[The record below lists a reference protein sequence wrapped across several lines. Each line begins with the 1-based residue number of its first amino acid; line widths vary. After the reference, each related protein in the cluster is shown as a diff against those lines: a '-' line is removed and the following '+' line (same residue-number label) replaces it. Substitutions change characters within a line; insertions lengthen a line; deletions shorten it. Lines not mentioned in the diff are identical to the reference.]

1 MMRGLSLDRGPLLP
15 TLLLVPAAVL
25 LGGLLALPLVLGVLL
40 GFKDAT
46 IGEAGNFIGL
56 DNYRYLITDPVFRI
70 TALNTALY
78 TLVTVVFKL
87 ALGLALALILNQR
100 FAGYRFWR
108 SVLLL
113 PYVVPT
119 VLSAFA
125 WWWILDP
132 QFSFISWA
140 LVKLG
145 VLDRNVSF
153 LGNSWLARASL
164 MVANIWR
171 GIPFFTVGYLA
182 GLQAIPKEL
191 HEAAAIDGAG
201 DWQIFWQ
208 ITWILL
214 LPLTTILTIFSAI
227 FTFTDF
233 QLIWTITRGGP
244 ANATHLFV
252 TLAYQRAIPGGAL
265 GEGAAIAGF
274 TLPFL
279 SLLLDDA
286 HLHQTERGAGERHSQ
301 PVLGGSSDAGSRQ
314 VPAFLHQ
321 LPALVLEHDGRRV
334 RGDRAEHLGQLLR
347 GGRPRPPALPRRR
360 RREPRD
366 LPRVPDPARHP
377 LHPPRGGDAQAGL
390 VRSALVARASLF
402 DLPHPVL

>member
-1 MMRGLSLDRGPLLP
+1 MRPLSLEKGPLFP
-15 TLLLVPAAVL
+15 TLLLLPASVL
-25 LGGLLALPLVLGVLL
+25 LGGLLAIPLVLGVLL
-40 GFKDAT
+40 GFKDST
-46 IGEAGNFIGL
+46 IGEPGAYIGL
-56 DNYRYLITDPVFRI
+56 ENYRYLLTDPVFRI

-78 TLVTVVFKL
+78 TLVTVAFKL
-87 ALGLALALILNQR
+87 FLGLWLALVLNRR
-100 FAGYRFWR
+100 FTGYRFWR

-132 QFSFISWA
+132 QFSFVSWA
-140 LVKLG
+140 LMRLG
-145 VLDRNVSF
+145 LVDQHVNF
-153 LGNSWLARASL
+153 LGNAWLARSSL

-171 GIPFFTVGYLA
+171 GIPFFAVGYLA
-182 GLQAIPKEL
+182 GLQAIPTEL
-191 HEAAAIDGAG
+191 HEAASIDGASS
-201 DWQIFWQ
+201 WQIFWQ

-279 SLLLDDA
+279 ALLA
-286 HLHQTERGAGERHSQ
+286 WGA
-301 PVLGGSSDAGSRQ
+301 LGALRRQ
-314 VPAFLHQ
+314 V
-321 LPALVLEHDGRRV
+321 
-334 RGDRAEHLGQLLR
+334 
-347 GGRPRPPALPRRR
+347 
-360 RREPRD
+360 
-366 LPRVPDPARHP
+366 
-377 LHPPRGGDAQAGL
+377 
-390 VRSALVARASLF
+390 
-402 DLPHPVL
+402 

>member
-1 MMRGLSLDRGPLLP
+1 MARRSPVLERTPVLA
-15 TLLLVPAAVL
+15 TLLLLPAAVL
-25 LGGLLALPLVLGVLL
+25 VGGLLAFPLTLGVLL

-46 IGEAGNFIGL
+46 IGDPGSFIGL
-56 DNYRYLITDPVFRI
+56 ENYRYLITDPVLRL
-70 TALNTALY
+70 TALNTGLY
-78 TLVTVVFKL
+78 TLVTLVFKL
-87 ALGLALALILNQR
+87 ALGLALALLLNQR

-125 WWWILDP
+125 WWWIFDP

-140 LVKLG
+140 LVKAGL
-145 VLDRNVSF
+145 LDHNLDF
-153 LGNSWLARASL
+153 LGSPWLARGSL
-164 MVANIWR
+164 MVANVWR

-191 HEAAAIDGAG
+191 HEAAQIDGASAG
-201 DWQIFWQ
+201 QIFWQ
-208 ITWILL
+208 ITWVLL

-233 QLIWTITRGGP
+233 QLVWTITRGGP

-252 TLAYQRAIPGGAL
+252 TLAYQRAIAGGAM

-279 SLLLDDA
+279 AVLAWAALDA
-286 HLHQTERGAGERHSQ
+286 LRRQ
-301 PVLGGSSDAGSRQ
+301 P
-314 VPAFLHQ
+314 
-321 LPALVLEHDGRRV
+321 
-334 RGDRAEHLGQLLR
+334 
-347 GGRPRPPALPRRR
+347 
-360 RREPRD
+360 
-366 LPRVPDPARHP
+366 
-377 LHPPRGGDAQAGL
+377 
-390 VRSALVARASLF
+390 
-402 DLPHPVL
+402 

>member
-1 MMRGLSLDRGPLLP
+1 MRRLSLAFDRGPLLA
-15 TLLLVPAAVL
+15 TLMLLPAAAL
-25 LGGLLALPLVLGVLL
+25 LGGLLAFPLALGVLL

-46 IGEAGNFIGL
+46 IGDPGSFIGL
-56 DNYRYLITDPVFRI
+56 QNYRYLLTDPVFRI

-78 TLVTVVFKL
+78 TLVTVLFKL
-87 ALGLALALILNQR
+87 GLGLALALILNQR

-145 VLDRNVSF
+145 VLDRNVNF
-153 LGNSWLARASL
+153 LGNSCLARASL

-252 TLAYQRAIPGGAL
+252 TLAYQRASPGGAM

-279 SLLLDDA
+279 ALLAWAAL
-286 HLHQTERGAGERHSQ
+286 GA
-301 PVLGGSSDAGSRQ
+301 
-314 VPAFLHQ
+314 
-321 LPALVLEHDGRRV
+321 
-334 RGDRAEHLGQLLR
+334 LR
-347 GGRPRPPALPRRR
+347 T
-360 RREPRD
+360 
-366 LPRVPDPARHP
+366 
-377 LHPPRGGDAQAGL
+377 QA
-390 VRSALVARASLF
+390 
-402 DLPHPVL
+402 

>member
-1 MMRGLSLDRGPLLP
+1 MARNGHGGWLRPGGLSLDHGPLLP
-15 TLLLVPAAVL
+15 TLLLLPSAVL
-25 LGGLLALPLVLGVLL
+25 LGGLLAFPLVLGVLL

-46 IGEAGNFIGL
+46 IGSEGSFIGL
-56 DNYRYLITDPVFRI
+56 ENYRYLLTDPVFRI
-70 TALNTALY
+70 TTLNTALY
-78 TLVTVVFKL
+78 TLVTVLFKL

-140 LVKLG
+140 LVKVGLLG
-145 VLDRNVSF
+145 QNINF
-153 LGNSWLARASL
+153 LGNAVLARGSL

-191 HEAAAIDGAG
+191 HEAAAIDGASA
-201 DWQIFWQ
+201 WQIFWR
-208 ITWILL
+208 ITWVLL

-279 SLLLDDA
+279 ALLAWGALDA
-286 HLHQTERGAGERHSQ
+286 LR
-301 PVLGGSSDAGSRQ
+301 RQ
-314 VPAFLHQ
+314 
-321 LPALVLEHDGRRV
+321 E
-334 RGDRAEHLGQLLR
+334 
-347 GGRPRPPALPRRR
+347 
-360 RREPRD
+360 
-366 LPRVPDPARHP
+366 
-377 LHPPRGGDAQAGL
+377 
-390 VRSALVARASLF
+390 
-402 DLPHPVL
+402 

>member
-1 MMRGLSLDRGPLLP
+1 MTARLSAWLDRTPPLA

-25 LGGLLALPLVLGVLL
+25 LGGLLAFPLALGVLL

-46 IGEAGNFIGL
+46 IGDPGTYVGL
-56 DNYRYLITDPVFRI
+56 ENYRYLLTDPVLRI

-78 TLVTVVFKL
+78 TLVTLVFKL
-87 ALGLALALILNQR
+87 TLGLALALVLNQR

-125 WWWILDP
+125 WWWIFDP

-140 LVKLG
+140 LVRLG
-145 VLDRNVSF
+145 ILDHRVDF
-153 LGNSWLARASL
+153 LGDPWLARGSL
-164 MVANIWR
+164 MVANVWR

-182 GLQAIPKEL
+182 GLQAIPQEL
-191 HEAAAIDGAG
+191 HEAGRIDGAT
-201 DWQIFWQ
+201 DWQIFWR

-214 LPLTTILTIFSAI
+214 LPLTTILTVFSAI

-233 QLIWTITRGGP
+233 QLVWTITRGGP

-252 TLAYQRAIPGGAL
+252 TLAYQRAIAGGAM

-274 TLPFL
+274 ALPFL
-279 SLLLDDA
+279 AVLAWAALDA
-286 HLHQTERGAGERHSQ
+286 LRRQ
-301 PVLGGSSDAGSRQ
+301 P
-314 VPAFLHQ
+314 
-321 LPALVLEHDGRRV
+321 
-334 RGDRAEHLGQLLR
+334 
-347 GGRPRPPALPRRR
+347 
-360 RREPRD
+360 
-366 LPRVPDPARHP
+366 
-377 LHPPRGGDAQAGL
+377 
-390 VRSALVARASLF
+390 
-402 DLPHPVL
+402 

>member
-1 MMRGLSLDRGPLLP
+1 MRRLSLAFDRGPLLA
-15 TLLLVPAAVL
+15 TLMLLPAAAL
-25 LGGLLALPLVLGVLL
+25 LGGLLAFPLALGVLL

-46 IGEAGNFIGL
+46 IGDPGSFIGL
-56 DNYRYLITDPVFRI
+56 QNYRYLLTDPVFRI

-78 TLVTVVFKL
+78 TLVTVLFKL
-87 ALGLALALILNQR
+87 GLGLALALILNQR

-140 LVKLG
+140 LVKAGL
-145 VLDRNVSF
+145 LQQNINF
-153 LGNSWLARASL
+153 LGNATLARGSL

-191 HEAAAIDGAG
+191 HEAAAIDGASG
-201 DWQIFWQ
+201 WQTFWR
-208 ITWILL
+208 ITWVLL

-252 TLAYQRAIPGGAL
+252 TLAYQRAIPGGAM

-279 SLLLDDA
+279 ALLAWAAL
-286 HLHQTERGAGERHSQ
+286 GA
-301 PVLGGSSDAGSRQ
+301 
-314 VPAFLHQ
+314 
-321 LPALVLEHDGRRV
+321 
-334 RGDRAEHLGQLLR
+334 LR
-347 GGRPRPPALPRRR
+347 T
-360 RREPRD
+360 
-366 LPRVPDPARHP
+366 
-377 LHPPRGGDAQAGL
+377 QA
-390 VRSALVARASLF
+390 
-402 DLPHPVL
+402 

>member
-1 MMRGLSLDRGPLLP
+1 MARRRPLLERTP
-15 TLLLVPAAVL
+15 VLATLLLLPAAVL
-25 LGGLLALPLVLGVLL
+25 VGGLLAFPLTLGVLL

-46 IGEAGNFIGL
+46 IGDPGSFIGL
-56 DNYRYLITDPVFRI
+56 ENYRYLLTDPVLRI

-78 TLVTVVFKL
+78 TLVTLVFKL
-87 ALGLALALILNQR
+87 GLGLLLALILNQR
-100 FAGYRFWR
+100 FLGFRFWR

-125 WWWILDP
+125 WWWIFDP

-145 VLDRNVSF
+145 LLHHNLDF
-153 LGNSWLARASL
+153 LGDPWLARASL

-191 HEAAAIDGAG
+191 HEAAEIDGAG
-201 DWQIFWQ
+201 DWRIFWQ
-208 ITWILL
+208 ITWVLL

-233 QLIWTITRGGP
+233 QLVWTITRGGP

-252 TLAYQRAIPGGAL
+252 TLAYQRAIAGGAM

-279 SLLLDDA
+279 AVLAWAALDA
-286 HLHQTERGAGERHSQ
+286 LRRQ
-301 PVLGGSSDAGSRQ
+301 P
-314 VPAFLHQ
+314 
-321 LPALVLEHDGRRV
+321 
-334 RGDRAEHLGQLLR
+334 
-347 GGRPRPPALPRRR
+347 
-360 RREPRD
+360 
-366 LPRVPDPARHP
+366 
-377 LHPPRGGDAQAGL
+377 
-390 VRSALVARASLF
+390 
-402 DLPHPVL
+402 

>member
-1 MMRGLSLDRGPLLP
+1 MPRLSLDRGPLLP
-15 TLLLVPAAVL
+15 TLLLVPAAAL
-25 LGGLLALPLVLGVLL
+25 LGGLLAFPLVLGVLL

-46 IGEAGNFIGL
+46 IGQTGPFIAL
-56 DNYRYLITDPVFRI
+56 ENYRYLLTAPVFGI
-70 TALNTALY
+70 TALNTGLY

-140 LVKLG
+140 LVKVGL
-145 VLDRNVSF
+145 LDHRVDF
-153 LGNSWLARASL
+153 LGHAWLARGSL
-164 MVANIWR
+164 MVANVWR

-201 DWQIFWQ
+201 DWQIFWR
-208 ITWILL
+208 ITWVLL

-274 TLPFL
+274 TLT
-279 SLLLDDA
+279 LLALLAWGALDA
-286 HLHQTERGAGERHSQ
+286 LR
-301 PVLGGSSDAGSRQ
+301 RQ
-314 VPAFLHQ
+314 
-321 LPALVLEHDGRRV
+321 E
-334 RGDRAEHLGQLLR
+334 
-347 GGRPRPPALPRRR
+347 
-360 RREPRD
+360 
-366 LPRVPDPARHP
+366 
-377 LHPPRGGDAQAGL
+377 
-390 VRSALVARASLF
+390 
-402 DLPHPVL
+402 

>member
-1 MMRGLSLDRGPLLP
+1 MRPVSLERGPLFP
-15 TLLLVPAAVL
+15 TLLLLPASVL
-25 LGGLLALPLVLGVLL
+25 LGGLLAIPLALGVLL
-40 GFKDAT
+40 GFKDST
-46 IGEAGNFIGL
+46 IGEPGAYIGL
-56 DNYRYLITDPVFRI
+56 ENYRYLLTDPVFRI

-78 TLVTVVFKL
+78 TLVTVAFKL
-87 ALGLALALILNQR
+87 FLGLWLALVLNR
-100 FAGYRFWR
+100 KFAGYRFWR

-132 QFSFISWA
+132 QFSFVSWA
-140 LVKLG
+140 LVRLG
-145 VLDRNVSF
+145 IVDQHVNF
-153 LGNSWLARASL
+153 LGNSWLARSSL

-171 GIPFFTVGYLA
+171 GIPFFAVGYLA
-182 GLQAIPKEL
+182 GLQAIPAEL
-191 HEAAAIDGAG
+191 HEAASIDGASS
-201 DWQIFWQ
+201 WQIFWQ

-279 SLLLDDA
+279 ALLA
-286 HLHQTERGAGERHSQ
+286 WGA
-301 PVLGGSSDAGSRQ
+301 LGALRRQ
-314 VPAFLHQ
+314 V
-321 LPALVLEHDGRRV
+321 
-334 RGDRAEHLGQLLR
+334 
-347 GGRPRPPALPRRR
+347 
-360 RREPRD
+360 
-366 LPRVPDPARHP
+366 
-377 LHPPRGGDAQAGL
+377 
-390 VRSALVARASLF
+390 
-402 DLPHPVL
+402 

>member
-1 MMRGLSLDRGPLLP
+1 VAGNGHRGWLRPEWLSLDRGPLFP
-15 TLLLVPAAVL
+15 TLLLLPSAVL
-25 LGGLLALPLVLGVLL
+25 LGGLLAFPLVLGVLL

-46 IGEAGNFIGL
+46 IGSEGSFVGL
-56 DNYRYLITDPVFRI
+56 ENYRYLLTDPVFRI
-70 TALNTALY
+70 TAFNTALY
-78 TLVTVVFKL
+78 TLVTVLFKL
-87 ALGLALALILNQR
+87 ALGLGLALILNQR

-140 LVKLG
+140 LVKVGL
-145 VLDRNVSF
+145 LHQKINF
-153 LGNSWLARASL
+153 LGNATLARSSL
-164 MVANIWR
+164 MVANVWR

-191 HEAAAIDGAG
+191 HEAAAIDGASA
-201 DWQIFWQ
+201 WQIFWR
-208 ITWILL
+208 ITWMLL

-227 FTFTDF
+227 FTFTDL
-233 QLIWTITRGGP
+233 QLLWTITRGGP

-279 SLLLDDA
+279 ALLAWGALDA
-286 HLHQTERGAGERHSQ
+286 LR
-301 PVLGGSSDAGSRQ
+301 RQ
-314 VPAFLHQ
+314 
-321 LPALVLEHDGRRV
+321 E
-334 RGDRAEHLGQLLR
+334 
-347 GGRPRPPALPRRR
+347 
-360 RREPRD
+360 
-366 LPRVPDPARHP
+366 
-377 LHPPRGGDAQAGL
+377 
-390 VRSALVARASLF
+390 
-402 DLPHPVL
+402 

>member
-1 MMRGLSLDRGPLLP
+1 MRGLSLDRGPLLP

-25 LGGLLALPLVLGVLL
+25 LGGLLAFPLVLGVLL

-46 IGEAGNFIGL
+46 IGEAGSFIGL
-56 DNYRYLITDPVFRI
+56 DNYRYLLTDPVFRI

-140 LVKLG
+140 LIKLG
-145 VLDRNVSF
+145 ILDQRVNF
-153 LGNSWLARASL
+153 LGSAWLARASL
-164 MVANIWR
+164 MVANVWR

-182 GLQAIPKEL
+182 GLQSVPKEL
-191 HEAAAIDGAG
+191 HEAAAIDGASG
-201 DWQIFWQ
+201 WRIFWE
-208 ITWILL
+208 ITWLLL

-279 SLLLDDA
+279 ALLAWAALDA
-286 HLHQTERGAGERHSQ
+286 LR
-301 PVLGGSSDAGSRQ
+301 RQ
-314 VPAFLHQ
+314 A
-321 LPALVLEHDGRRV
+321 
-334 RGDRAEHLGQLLR
+334 
-347 GGRPRPPALPRRR
+347 
-360 RREPRD
+360 
-366 LPRVPDPARHP
+366 
-377 LHPPRGGDAQAGL
+377 
-390 VRSALVARASLF
+390 
-402 DLPHPVL
+402 

>member
-1 MMRGLSLDRGPLLP
+1 MSSFPDVFFSTSSSPLIIRCNSSRS
-15 TLLLVPAAVL
+15 VFAVSR
-25 LGGLLALPLVLGVLL
+25 
-40 GFKDAT
+40 T
-46 IGEAGNFIGL
+46 GEIFGMKSSRL
-56 DNYRYLITDPVFRI
+56 FR
-70 TALNTALY
+70 

-140 LVKLG
+140 LVKVGL
-145 VLDRNVSF
+145 LDHRVDF
-153 LGNSWLARASL
+153 LGHAWLARGSL
-164 MVANIWR
+164 MVANVWR

-201 DWQIFWQ
+201 DWQIFWR
-208 ITWILL
+208 ITWVLL

-274 TLPFL
+274 TLP
-279 SLLLDDA
+279 LLALLGWGALDA
-286 HLHQTERGAGERHSQ
+286 LR
-301 PVLGGSSDAGSRQ
+301 RQ
-314 VPAFLHQ
+314 
-321 LPALVLEHDGRRV
+321 E
-334 RGDRAEHLGQLLR
+334 
-347 GGRPRPPALPRRR
+347 
-360 RREPRD
+360 
-366 LPRVPDPARHP
+366 
-377 LHPPRGGDAQAGL
+377 
-390 VRSALVARASLF
+390 
-402 DLPHPVL
+402 